1 MFSNCRR
8 PSYLRAR
15 DRRKDIVPSEKASLM
30 SCKKKVSIAAG
41 NNAIPGTSSTGT
53 FREPAIYLEQEGKK
67 HSPVT
72 ARPPPLIP
80 LISVPDFK
88 SEEDTGGNADTSGDA
103 VIELRDL
110 DLVSY
115 DAQSASSC
123 DSDTVIE
130 VETVRAATAVT
141 TTTASSS
148 KLVRTREP
156 VRFTAPPNT
165 ETSLSV
171 LSERSDDEECPDDK
185 RDKRKGCVSPATTTT
200 VVTVEPDGA
209 SGKRRSNEIV
219 LSPLQLRQN

>member
-1 MFSNCRR
+1 
-8 PSYLRAR
+8 
-15 DRRKDIVPSEKASLM
+15 M

-53 FREPAIYLEQEGKK
+53 FREPAIYVEQEGEKR
-67 HSPVT
+67 SSAT

-88 SEEDTGGNADTSGDA
+88 TDDDAGGNAATYGDA

-130 VETVRAATAVT
+130 VETVRAAAAVT
-141 TTTASSS
+141 TTTTSS

-185 RDKRKGCVSPATTTT
+185 RDKRKDGASPATTTT
-200 VVTVEPDGA
+200 VVTVEPDNA

-219 LSPLQLRQN
+219 LSPLQLGQN